1 MAEDK
6 NALEPD
12 IISVNDEDGNEIL
25 FELLERYE
33 DENGV
38 YVAITEYRDDAEEIV
53 DGDYEVII
61 LKVINEGDEEYLEE
75 IESEEEYER
84 VSDILMKMVEESYD
98 VEYYE
103 SMWEVDFLGDRS
115 NANEWTNGR
124 IGDLIGLQSNGSSD
138 YKEFNCNYSYGQ
150 YDGSPKLWYLYT
162 RDDRTDKEY
171 GNILMRFCARW
182 NRKKSRCSKSK
193 CT

>member
-98 VEYYE
+98 VEYYDPT
-103 SMWEVDFLGDRS
+103 V
-115 NANEWTNGR
+115 
-124 IGDLIGLQSNGSSD
+124 Q
-138 YKEFNCNYSYGQ
+138 
-150 YDGSPKLWYLYT
+150 
-162 RDDRTDKEY
+162 
-171 GNILMRFCARW
+171 
-182 NRKKSRCSKSK
+182 
-193 CT
+193 

>member
-6 NALEPD
+6 NAFEPD

-25 FELLERYE
+25 FELLGRYE

-98 VEYYE
+98 VEYYDPT
-103 SMWEVDFLGDRS
+103 V
-115 NANEWTNGR
+115 
-124 IGDLIGLQSNGSSD
+124 Q
-138 YKEFNCNYSYGQ
+138 
-150 YDGSPKLWYLYT
+150 
-162 RDDRTDKEY
+162 
-171 GNILMRFCARW
+171 
-182 NRKKSRCSKSK
+182 
-193 CT
+193 